1 MTRKEKVREVI
12 PNMVNDNYDGGIEC
26 CPADYTFLNLDDVY
40 LEHCISRDEDEKL
53 MPLKC
58 EECWNTEYEEP
69 ARPQWQQDILDKFM
83 RVI

>member
-12 PNMVNDNYDGGIEC
+12 PNMVNDNYDGGIEG

-40 LEHCISRDEDEKL
+40 LEHCISRDEDRKL